1 MVPHSENLESE
12 HGLEPASVTSVFASL
27 ENNKMLAG
35 IRIGLLHG
43 RMSSKEKDEV
53 MDQFESGQL
62 QVLVATTVIEVGV
75 NVPNASTMV
84 VLDAD
89 HFGLSQLHQLRGR
102 VGRGEHAG
110 LCLLVS
116 GVDPE
121 TLAFQRLDALSRISD
136 GFELSEI
143 DLDLRGEGDVLG
155 DTQSGGRSSLQ
166 LLRVVRDAKL
176 IQEVRPLA
184 VDVEKADMSEE
195 LKLVLQIQD
204 AGQLARG

>member
-1 MVPHSENLESE
+1 MP
-12 HGLEPASVTSVFASL
+12 GF
-27 ENNKMLAG
+27 
-35 IRIGLLHG
+35 
-43 RMSSKEKDEV
+43 
-53 MDQFESGQL
+53 
-62 QVLVATTVIEVGV
+62 
-75 NVPNASTMV
+75 
-84 VLDAD
+84 
-89 HFGLSQLHQLRGR
+89 
-102 VGRGEHAG
+102 
-110 LCLLVS
+110 VS
-116 GVDPE
+116 GVEPE

-184 VDVEKADMSEE
+184 VEVEKAGMSEE

>member
-1 MVPHSENLESE
+1 
-12 HGLEPASVTSVFASL
+12 
-27 ENNKMLAG
+27 
-35 IRIGLLHG
+35 
-43 RMSSKEKDEV
+43 MSSKEKDEV

-116 GVDPE
+116 GAEPE
-121 TLAFQRLDALSRISD
+121 TLAFQRLYALSRISD

-195 LKLVLQIQD
+195 LKLVLQIHD

>member
-1 MVPHSENLESE
+1 M
-12 HGLEPASVTSVFASL
+12 TSVFASL

-116 GVDPE
+116 GADPE

-155 DTQSGGRSSLQ
+155 NTQSGGRSSLQ

>member
-1 MVPHSENLESE
+1 M
-12 HGLEPASVTSVFASL
+12 
-27 ENNKMLAG
+27 
-35 IRIGLLHG
+35 
-43 RMSSKEKDEV
+43 
-53 MDQFESGQL
+53 
-62 QVLVATTVIEVGV
+62 
-75 NVPNASTMV
+75 
-84 VLDAD
+84 
-89 HFGLSQLHQLRGR
+89 
-102 VGRGEHAG
+102 
-110 LCLLVS
+110 
-116 GVDPE
+116 
-121 TLAFQRLDALSRISD
+121 AFQRLDALSRISD

>member
-1 MVPHSENLESE
+1 
-12 HGLEPASVTSVFASL
+12 
-27 ENNKMLAG
+27 
-35 IRIGLLHG
+35 
-43 RMSSKEKDEV
+43 MSGAE
-53 MDQFESGQL
+53 
-62 QVLVATTVIEVGV
+62 
-75 NVPNASTMV
+75 
-84 VLDAD
+84 
-89 HFGLSQLHQLRGR
+89 
-102 VGRGEHAG
+102 
-110 LCLLVS
+110 
-116 GVDPE
+116 PE

>member
-1 MVPHSENLESE
+1 
-12 HGLEPASVTSVFASL
+12 
-27 ENNKMLAG
+27 
-35 IRIGLLHG
+35 
-43 RMSSKEKDEV
+43 
-53 MDQFESGQL
+53 
-62 QVLVATTVIEVGV
+62 
-75 NVPNASTMV
+75 
-84 VLDAD
+84 
-89 HFGLSQLHQLRGR
+89 
-102 VGRGEHAG
+102 
-110 LCLLVS
+110 VS
-116 GVDPE
+116 GADPE

-155 DTQSGGRSSLQ
+155 NTQSGGRSSLQ

-204 AGQLARG
+204 ASQLARG